1 MTEVQE
7 TRIRE
12 LRLKGL
18 GYRRIATEAGLSRDI
33 VRNYCRSKGM
43 AGYAAALEK
52 NVSEQISQG
61 KACLYCGK
69 EIEQPATGRPK
80 KFCSESCRRRWWR
93 VHPEISEQK
102 DTALYTMICAYCG
115 REFFSYGNRKRK
127 YCCHNCYIK
136 DRFWR
141 GEENGISEN

>member
-33 VRNYCRSKGM
+33 VRNYCRSQGM
-43 AGYAAALEK
+43 AGYATALGK

-69 EIEQPATGRPK
+69 IIEQSATGRPK

-102 DTALYTMICAYCG
+102 DTALYTMTCAYCG
-115 REFFSYGNRKRK
+115 REFISYGNRKRK